1 MEPADHPLVAALP
14 EPVRADLVAQLR
26 RVSHSVGTV
35 ILAEGTLST
44 DFFLMFE
51 GTVEIVRGGEVV
63 GTVEAGSF
71 FGELGAQDA
80 GPGYAMARNAT
91 VRALTAVE
99 LGVLDEAAFTRFLRS
114 VPEFRDAIHA
124 TTGRQAQVPAGRIDG
139 TFDRRSAA
147 GPGAAGLCG

>member
-1 MEPADHPLVAALP
+1 MGMKPAEHPLVTGLP
-14 EPVRADLVAQLR
+14 EPVRVDLVAQVR
-26 RVSHSVGTV
+26 RVSHPAGAV

-44 DFFLMFE
+44 DFFLILE
-51 GTVEIVRGGEVV
+51 GTVEIVRRQEVLA
-63 GTVEAGSF
+63 TLEAGSF

-99 LGVLDEAAFTRFLRS
+99 LGVLDEEAFTAVFRS

-124 TTGRQAQVPAGRIDG
+124 TSDRQR
-139 TFDRRSAA
+139 
-147 GPGAAGLCG
+147 

>member
-1 MEPADHPLVAALP
+1 MGMNPADHPLVTALP
-14 EPVRADLVAQLR
+14 EAVRADLVAQVR
-26 RVSHSVGTV
+26 RVSYPAGTV

-44 DFFLMFE
+44 DFFLILE
-51 GTVEIVRGGEVV
+51 GTVEIVRRGEVLA
-63 GTVEAGSF
+63 TVEAGSF

-99 LGVLDEAAFTRFLRS
+99 LGVLDEVAFTTLFRS

-124 TTGRQAQVPAGRIDG
+124 TTGRQG
-139 TFDRRSAA
+139 
-147 GPGAAGLCG
+147 

>member
-1 MEPADHPLVAALP
+1 MGMKPAEHPLVTVLP
-14 EPVRADLVAQLR
+14 EPVRVDLLAQVR
-26 RVSHSVGTV
+26 RVSHPAGAV

-44 DFFLMFE
+44 DFFLILE
-51 GTVEIVRGGEVV
+51 GAVEIVRGEDVLA
-63 GTVEAGSF
+63 TLESGSF

-99 LGVLDEAAFTRFLRS
+99 LGVLDEESFTAVFRS

-124 TTGRQAQVPAGRIDG
+124 TSDRQR
-139 TFDRRSAA
+139 
-147 GPGAAGLCG
+147 

>member
-1 MEPADHPLVAALP
+1 V
-14 EPVRADLVAQLR
+14 R
-26 RVSHSVGTV
+26 RVSHPAGAV

-44 DFFLMFE
+44 DFFLILE
-51 GTVEIVRGGEVV
+51 GTVEIVRGEEVLA
-63 GTVEAGSF
+63 TLEAGSF

-99 LGVLDEAAFTRFLRS
+99 LGVLDEEAFTAVFRS

-124 TTGRQAQVPAGRIDG
+124 TADRQR
-139 TFDRRSAA
+139 
-147 GPGAAGLCG
+147 

>member
-1 MEPADHPLVAALP
+1 MGMEPADHPLVAALH

-44 DFFLMFE
+44 DFFLMFD

-99 LGVLDEAAFTRFLRS
+99 LGVLDEAAFTRFFRS

-124 TTGRQAQVPAGRIDG
+124 TTGRQA
-139 TFDRRSAA
+139 
-147 GPGAAGLCG
+147 

>member
-1 MEPADHPLVAALP
+1 MTVLP
-14 EPVRADLVAQLR
+14 EAVRADLVAQVT
-26 RVSHSVGTV
+26 RVSHSAAAV

-44 DFFLMFE
+44 DFFLILD

-63 GTVEAGSF
+63 AMLEAGSF

-99 LGVLDEAAFTRFLRS
+99 LGVLDEAAFTAVFRS
-114 VPEFRDAIHA
+114 APEFREAMHA
-124 TTGRQAQVPAGRIDG
+124 TSDRQG
-139 TFDRRSAA
+139 
-147 GPGAAGLCG
+147 

>member
-1 MEPADHPLVAALP
+1 MKPAEHPLVTVLP
-14 EPVRADLVAQLR
+14 EAVRADLVAQVT
-26 RVSHSVGTV
+26 RVSHSAGAV

-44 DFFLMFE
+44 DFFLILD

-63 GTVEAGSF
+63 AMLEAGSF

-99 LGVLDEAAFTRFLRS
+99 LGVLDEAAFTAVFWS
-114 VPEFRDAIHA
+114 APEFREAMPA
-124 TTGRQAQVPAGRIDG
+124 TSGRPGVKGGRAAGTFTGRRAPRP
-139 TFDRRSAA
+139 RRPRA
-147 GPGAAGLCG
+147 